1 MFSIYRSVDYEAR
14 WGVAL
19 QVPDEIPSFIPVPS
33 ASVIVVGSLTS
44 PSTCGRQ
51 LLASRYS
58 LKKIAKMSPSSTS
71 HDFAEKDGQFRRKP
85 SAFRSFISSDPN
97 SEFPAEKDRYAL
109 YIHMGCPWAHRT
121 NLVRIHEKKGWGM
134 SGKPGFE
141 KEPLYGYTNLRQLYE
156 RANPDYEGRYL
167 VPTLW
172 DKKRQTIVNNES
184 SEIIRMFY
192 TEFDALI
199 PEHLRESSKG
209 DKAIDAMNEW
219 VYDTINNGVYK
230 TGFAQ
235 SQEAYEEHVYPVFE
249 SLDRLEEHLC
259 QSGHGPYLFGDH
271 ITEADIRLY
280 PTLIRFDVAYFTIF
294 KCNLKMIRYEY
305 PQLHDWL
312 RRLYW
317 DESEATNY
325 GAFKKTVDFQ
335 AYKEGYS
342 NATKAKIVP
351 AGPKPEIMP
360 L

>member
-1 MFSIYRSVDYEAR
+1 MAIDAKDCTRL
-14 WGVAL
+14 AL
-19 QVPDEIPSFIPVPS
+19 T
-33 ASVIVVGSLTS
+33 ANTS
-44 PSTCGRQ
+44 KG
-51 LLASRYS
+51 
-58 LKKIAKMSPSSTS
+58 TS
-71 HDFAEKDGQFRRKP
+71 HDFAEKDSQFRRKP
-85 SAFRSFISSDPN
+85 SAFHSFISSDPN
-97 SEFPAEKDRYAL
+97 SEFPAERDRYAL

-121 NLVRIHEKKGWGM
+121 NLVRSLKGLEEVVQLIVWDASLVQEKKGWGM

-141 KEPLYGYTNLRQLYE
+141 KEPLYGYTNSRQLYE
-156 RANPDYEGRYL
+156 RASPDYEGRYL

-172 DKKRQTIVNNES
+172 DKKRETIVNNES
-184 SEIIRMFY
+184 SEIIRIFY

-209 DKAIDAMNEW
+209 DKAILPDHLCKDIETMNEW

-235 SQEAYEEHVYPVFE
+235 SQEAYEEHVYLVFE
-249 SLDRLEEHLC
+249 SLDRLEERLG

-305 PQLHDWL
+305 PRLHDWL

-325 GAFKKTVDFQ
+325 GSFKKTVDFQ

-342 NATKAKIVP
+342 NATKAKTVP
-351 AGPKPEIMP
+351 VGPKPEIMP